1 MHHEHDTK
9 LMRRRDLLR
18 LAAAASVA
26 AVLAACGGANATSSP
41 ATTAAGAATVANQ
54 GGNNQAATTIPGAAT
69 NPATIGATARPINGS
84 VGAGSATNGTASSST
99 SPAGTTAAT
108 AAPAATTAPA
118 STAAPASATGTTA
131 PAMSAST
138 GGSLAV
144 SKSGYKGTLQYWVL
158 GYAPGNQT
166 AKLMDAATA
175 NFTKA
180 NPDIK
185 VETTGYTGDQ
195 AGFTKVSQAVQGGNS
210 VDIFRLP
217 SDILPQLVS
226 DNLLAPID
234 DFLTSDDKGDILSSA
249 LDAVRVRGKAY
260 AWPLWVP
267 PVGMYLNLDIFKEK
281 GVDPPGPTWT
291 YDEFVEIAKKLT
303 FQRANGEKVYGY
315 TGGIDPGLV
324 NTWPF
329 ILNDGS
335 LPLSADNTKYTFNTP
350 EGISGL
356 QKLVDLAQ
364 KHKVTPPDFATQAP
378 TDITTSFQDK
388 KLLAMYSEPSGSSSQ
403 YRAMKLNFDVR
414 PMPTGKTGKP
424 GTAGGI
430 GLISVTAI
438 KDKTKLQAAMDLGRY
453 LTSAQ
458 VGKDVDGFYL
468 APGTRK
474 SVTVSDPIDKFTPLV
489 ASCYITPIIAE
500 WPQIRTIIH
509 PNIQNAVFGKI
520 PADQAMNA
528 PANEING
535 ILAKRK

>member
-1 MHHEHDTK
+1 MKPSDDTRK
-9 LMRRRDLLR
+9 GLAGHPLRRRDMLK

-26 AVLAACGGANATSSP
+26 AVLAACGGSKATDTP
-41 ATTAAGAATVANQ
+41 K
-54 GGNNQAATTIPGAAT
+54 
-69 NPATIGATARPINGS
+69 
-84 VGAGSATNGTASSST
+84 
-99 SPAGTTAAT
+99 PAGTTAPSGT
-108 AAPAATTAPA
+108 TAPAATTASA
-118 STAAPASATGTTA
+118 AATTAPAATTASSPAASAAATTAPATTGTTA
-131 PAMSAST
+131 ASPAATTSAA
-138 GGSLAV
+138 GGNLSV
-144 SKSGYKGTLQYWVL
+144 SKSGFKGTLQYWVL
-158 GYAPGNQT
+158 GYAAGNTT
-166 AKLMDAATA
+166 AKLMDAAVA

-185 VETTGYTGDQ
+185 VEITGYTGDQ
-195 AGFTKVSQAVQGGNS
+195 AGFTKLTQAVQGGGS
-210 VDIFRLP
+210 VDMFRLP
-217 SDILPQLVS
+217 SDILPLLVQ
-226 DNLLAPID
+226 DNLVAPID
-234 DFLTSDDKGDILSSA
+234 DFLTADDKSDLIPNVFES
-249 LDAVRVRGKAY
+249 VKINGKAY

-281 GVDPPGPTWT
+281 GVDPPKGAWT

-335 LPLSADNTKYTFNTP
+335 LPLSPDNTKYTFNTP

-364 KHKVTPPDFATQAP
+364 KHKVTPPDFGTQSVA
-378 TDITTSFQDK
+378 DITASFQDK
-388 KLLAMYSEPSGSSSQ
+388 KLAAMYSEPSGSSAQ
-403 YRAMKLNFDVR
+403 YKDKKLNFDVVA
-414 PMPTGKTGKP
+414 MPTGKTGKP

-430 GLISVTAI
+430 GLISVAAN
-438 KDKTKLQAAMDLGRY
+438 KDKTKLTAAMDLGRY

-468 APGTRK
+468 APGARK
-474 SVTVSDPIDKFTPLV
+474 SVKVVDPISKFDPFV
-489 ASCYITPIIAE
+489 PNCYITPIIAD

-520 PADQAMNA
+520 TADQAMNN
-528 PANEING
+528 PAKEIND
-535 ILAKRK
+535 ILAKKK